1 MLSATMNIIGHT
13 SLLNMKVGGSQTQG
27 SGSNLRDQQPQKN
40 SSSSQNKNNASTEI
54 NFNVFHLSQT
64 LYLILRYILQLY
76 QIRKHFC

>member
-40 SSSSQNKNNASTEI
+40 SSSSQNKNNASTASRT
-54 NFNVFHLSQT
+54 NNTTKTSSQNLKST
-64 LYLILRYILQLY
+64 IVLEEDEKAIS
-76 QIRKHFC
+76 